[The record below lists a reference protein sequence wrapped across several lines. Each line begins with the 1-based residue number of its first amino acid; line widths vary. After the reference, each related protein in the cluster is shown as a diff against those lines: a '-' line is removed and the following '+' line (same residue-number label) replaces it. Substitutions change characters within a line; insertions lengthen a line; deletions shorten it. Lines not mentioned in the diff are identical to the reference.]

1 MTVTTFKSRLKEAQE
16 SVEACL
22 KRVLPP
28 ESEGPGDLH
37 QAIHYSMFGRAKRV
51 RPALCL
57 WSCEAAGGDSERAL
71 EMAAALEMIHVYSL
85 IHDDLPAMDDDD
97 MRRGRPS
104 CHKAFSESTAILAG
118 DALLTEAFAVLAEAY
133 SEDGDLV
140 RDLVRML
147 AKAAGASGMVGGQ
160 ALDMAAMGSHED
172 LSAEQQLA
180 ALERVHAS
188 KTGALLLGSALCG
201 GRLAGASEDVMGR
214 LETYGRCI
222 GLAFQVTDDILDCT
236 VSSAELGKTSGKDE
250 AQGKLTYPGLLG
262 LAGAREKADTL
273 LSMALEAIAPLG
285 SKADALRD
293 LGRFIVDRSL

>member
-1 MTVTTFKSRLKEAQE
+1 MTGTFKRRLKEVQDR
-16 SVEACL
+16 VEACL
-22 KRVLPP
+22 KRVLPD
-28 ESEGPGDLH
+28 ESEGPGRLH
-37 QAIHYSMFGRAKRV
+37 EALHYSMFGRAKRV

-104 CHKAFSESTAILAG
+104 CHIAFDEATAILAG
-118 DALLTEAFAVLAEAY
+118 DALLTESCGVIAEAY
-133 SEDGDLV
+133 GEDALLT
-140 RDLVRML
+140 RDLVKIL
-147 AKAAGASGMVGGQ
+147 VKAAGASGMVGGQ

-172 LSAEQQLA
+172 LGKDEQLK
-180 ALERVHAS
+180 ALEAVHAW
-188 KTGALLLGSALCG
+188 KTGALLLGSSLSG
-201 GRLAGASEDVMGR
+201 GRIAGASEDLMGR

-250 AQGKLTYPGLLG
+250 AQGKLTYPGILG

-293 LGRFIVDRSL
+293 LGRFIVERSL